1 MLVEIL
7 QRALRFIH
15 LEHDLDIKVNAVP
28 RSEHCESFP
37 SRYQLHSS
45 AFFDRSHTP
54 NAIFVEGK
62 HTIDV
67 PKEGRDELQL
77 CSKDRV
83 QKEEEWDQWHVTTVE
98 KKIAL
103 LSLFP
108 LFQCFLCR
116 FLFIGTTCR

>member
-28 RSEHCESFP
+28 RSEHSESFP
-37 SRYQLHSS
+37 SCYQLHSS
-45 AFFDRSHTP
+45 AFLDRSHTP

-62 HTIDV
+62 HSVNV

-83 QKEEEWDQWHVTTVE
+83 QKEEEWD
-98 KKIAL
+98 
-103 LSLFP
+103 
-108 LFQCFLCR
+108 
-116 FLFIGTTCR
+116 